1 MRVTT
6 ANGTSGRKEP
16 ALDHS
21 LDMDEAEQRSR
32 IAVSLKQTIFPADKR
47 ALLKDARDNFAEAWV
62 LSQLERLPDGESFE
76 NVQRAWEAL
85 GGSEEHR
92 VWRPR

>member
-1 MRVTT
+1 
-6 ANGTSGRKEP
+6 
-16 ALDHS
+16 
-21 LDMDEAEQRSR
+21 MDEAEQRSR

-47 ALLKDARDNFAEAWV
+47 ALLRDARDNFAEAWV

-76 NVQRAWEAL
+76 NVQRVWEAL

-92 VWRPR
+92 V